1 MNIWLDAFFTFF
13 RIGLFTIGGGYAMI
27 PLVQKEVVDN
37 KKWLD
42 KKEFFDALA
51 VAQSTPGVLAVN
63 IAIFVGY
70 KLRKVKGSIV
80 TSLGAIL
87 PSFIII
93 LLIAIYFR
101 GMEHNPVVERIFKGI
116 RPAVV
121 ALIAVPVFN
130 TAKQAKITVRTVW
143 IPIVAALLIWLLGVS
158 PVFIILAAGIG
169 GIIYGKIEKR
179 QEIKNK
185 NKNDKSVV

>member
-1 MNIWLDAFFTFF
+1 MTQHNPVNPGRLYLDVFFTFF
-13 RIGLFTIGGGYAMI
+13 RIGAFTIGGGYAMI
-27 PLVQKEVVDN
+27 PLVQKEVVDR
-37 KKWLD
+37 KKWLGKD
-42 KKEFFDALA
+42 EFLDALA

-70 KLRKVKGSIV
+70 KLHKWKGSV
-80 TSLGAIL
+80 VSSLGAIL

-93 LLIAIYFR
+93 LLIAMYFS
-101 GMEHNPVVERIFKGI
+101 GMQENPVVERIFKGI

-130 TAKQAKITVRTVW
+130 TAKQAKINIRTVW

-158 PVFIILAAGIG
+158 PVFIVLGAIVG
-169 GIIYGKIEKR
+169 GIVYKKFIEPG
-179 QEIKNK
+179 NK
-185 NKNDKSVV
+185 K

>member
-1 MNIWLDAFFTFF
+1 MKLYLDIFFTFF
-13 RIGLFTIGGGYAMI
+13 RIGAFTIGGGYAMI

-42 KKEFFDALA
+42 KDEFLDALA
-51 VAQSTPGVLAVN
+51 VAQSTPGILAVN
-63 IAIFVGY
+63 MAIFVGY
-70 KLRKVKGSIV
+70 KLRKWKGSVV

-93 LLIAIYFR
+93 LLIAIYFS
-101 GMEHNPVVERIFKGI
+101 GIQDNPIVGKIFKGI

-130 TAKQAKITVRTVW
+130 TAKQAKINIRTIW
-143 IPIVAALLIWLLGVS
+143 IPVVAALLIWLVGVS
-158 PVFIILAAGIG
+158 PVFIVLGAIAG
-169 GIIYGKIEKR
+169 GIIYQKVQSK
-179 QEIKNK
+179 
-185 NKNDKSVV
+185 

>member
-1 MNIWLDAFFTFF
+1 MDMKMNIYLDAFLTFF
-13 RIGLFTIGGGYAMI
+13 RIGTFTIGGGYAMI

-42 KKEFFDALA
+42 KKDFLDALA

-63 IAIFVGY
+63 MAIFVGY
-70 KLRKVKGSIV
+70 KLRRWKGSLV

-93 LLIAIYFR
+93 LLIAIYFSD
-101 GMEHNPVVERIFKGI
+101 MKDYPVVERIFKGI

-130 TAKQAKITVRTVW
+130 TAKAAGINFRNVW
-143 IPIVAALLIWLLGVS
+143 IPVASALLIWLLGVS
-158 PVFIILAAGIG
+158 PVYIVLGAIVG
-169 GIIYGKIEKR
+169 GIAYGKIKDRRRKE
-179 QEIKNK
+179 
-185 NKNDKSVV
+185 